1 MVDHAPRSPRTID
14 ETGLDSGFLLD
25 LLIKNVY
32 RLAHEI
38 PSDMAAEMRLA
49 GSIIGELIEIARE
62 ARLIQTMGVRSA
74 SVTQEMRYEL
84 TDAGRA
90 WALDALGQSEYVG
103 PAPVPMA
110 HYVQQVDRQS
120 IRKEIITRQML
131 DRVLETMTLSRQ
143 VADAVGPAANSSA
156 SMLLYGP
163 PGNGK
168 STIAYAICEA
178 FQDVVFVPHALELDR
193 QVITMFDNTV
203 HQPVKVETRSEGL
216 RRTLGFDKRYVV
228 CKRPVVITGGELT
241 IDMLD
246 LQFTPATRIYEAPLQ
261 LKAACGVFVIDD
273 FGRQREQPQA
283 LINRWIIPLE
293 RGVDYLTLQ
302 TGRKFEAPFDTL
314 VIFSTNIPPRQ
325 LVDDAALRRIRHKI
339 EIGRPNRDAFIRI
352 LIETCE
358 RREMAIDEETIAFL
372 LHELYGKTREDYAA
386 FHAGFLI
393 DQVEAIAAYE
403 GAPRQMTPDFLRR
416 AWENLFTSA

>member
-1 MVDHAPRSPRTID
+1 MVDAPASPRSME

-25 LLIKNVY
+25 LLIKNIY
-32 RLAHEI
+32 RLAHER
-38 PSDMAAEMRLA
+38 PSEMAAEMRLA
-49 GSIIGELIEIARE
+49 GSIVDELIAMGRE
-62 ARLIQTMGVRSA
+62 ARLLQTLGARSA
-74 SVTQEMRYEL
+74 SVSAEMRYEL

-90 WALDALGQSEYVG
+90 WALDVLRQSEYVG
-103 PAPVPMA
+103 PAPVPLKQFYA
-110 HYVQQVDRQS
+110 QVKRQT
-120 IRKEIITRQML
+120 IRGETITRDSLTSVMKDL
-131 DRVLETMTLSRQ
+131 ILSKGIAQ
-143 VADAVGPAANSSA
+143 SVGPAANSAA

-168 STIAYAICEA
+168 TSIAYAICDA
-178 FQDVVFVPHALELDR
+178 FRDVIFIPHALEVDR
-193 QVITMFDNTV
+193 QIITMFDTTV
-203 HQPVKVETRSEGL
+203 HQAVKVTSNDTTL

-228 CKRPVVITGGELT
+228 CKRPVIITGGELT
-241 IDMLD
+241 IDQLD
-246 LQFTPATRIYEAPLQ
+246 LQHNRLTNIYEAPLQ
-261 LKAACGVFVIDD
+261 LKAAGGVFVIDD

-293 RGVDYLTLQ
+293 RGIDYLTLQ

-339 EIGRPNRDAFIRI
+339 EIGRPDRDGFIRI
-352 LIETCE
+352 LIEAC
-358 RREMAIDEETIAFL
+358 RKREIGIDEETVAFL
-372 LHELYGKTREDYAA
+372 LRDLYAANNADYAA

-393 DQVEAIAAYE
+393 DQIVAIAAYE
-403 GAPRQMTPDFLRR
+403 GAPNRMTPEFLKR

>member
-1 MVDHAPRSPRTID
+1 MQ

-32 RLAHEI
+32 RLAHER
-38 PSDMAAEMRLA
+38 PSEMAAEMRLA
-49 GSIIGELIEIARE
+49 GSIVDELIAMGRE
-62 ARLIQTMGVRSA
+62 ARLLQTLGARSA
-74 SVTQEMRYEL
+74 SVSAEMRYEL
-84 TDAGRA
+84 TDSGRA
-90 WALDALGQSEYVG
+90 WALDALRQSEYVG
-103 PAPVPMA
+103 PAPVPLNRF
-110 HYVQQVDRQS
+110 YEQVKRQT
-120 IRKEIITRQML
+120 IRGETITRDSLTSVMKDL
-131 DRVLETMTLSRQ
+131 ILSKGIAQ
-143 VADAVGPAANSSA
+143 SVGPAANSAA

-168 STIAYAICEA
+168 TSIAYAICDA
-178 FQDVVFVPHALELDR
+178 FRDVIFIPHALEVDR
-193 QVITMFDNTV
+193 QIITMFDTTV
-203 HQPVKVETRSEGL
+203 HQAVKVTSNDTAL

-228 CKRPVVITGGELT
+228 CKRPVIITGGELT
-241 IDMLD
+241 IDQLD
-246 LQFTPATRIYEAPLQ
+246 LQHNRLTNIYEAPLQ
-261 LKAACGVFVIDD
+261 LKAAGGVFVIDD

-293 RGVDYLTLQ
+293 RGIDYLTLQ

-339 EIGRPNRDAFIRI
+339 EIGRPDRDGFIRI
-352 LIETCE
+352 LIEAC
-358 RREMAIDEETIAFL
+358 RKRNIGIDEETIAFML
-372 LHELYGKTREDYAA
+372 RDLYAANNAEYAA

-393 DQVEAIAAYE
+393 DQIVAIAAYE
-403 GAPRQMTPDFLRR
+403 GAPNRMTPDFLKR